1 MCEVGEKYLFE
12 AIGYFTI
19 CSHFALRERERASET
34 PKNEQHAP
42 ISQSP
47 GRKFDR
53 ALPLLHVLTDT
64 DNLRECEII
73 RWKNLKVLRQS
84 RKIES
89 YHAAATI
96 PRTMGYMLP
105 WRELSCKHSDTH
117 FYLAIRAVKGVR
129 PVHRHCVSHQ
139 PRWLPHFFYHD

>member
-1 MCEVGEKYLFE
+1 MQSLCFKRE
-12 AIGYFTI
+12 
-19 CSHFALRERERASET
+19 SERERLQKMNSMPRSVNLLVGNLT
-34 PKNEQHAP
+34 V
-42 ISQSP
+42 
-47 GRKFDR
+47 
-53 ALPLLHVLTDT
+53 LPLLHVLTDT
-64 DNLRECEII
+64 NNLRECEII